1 MDISFLANLFLF
13 LGALGASYAMDH
25 SPTREESDPL
35 YDENGYARTDEGSS
49 RAEDETADRDSL
61 AWFLYGGDDTL
72 TGSAGADYAN
82 LGNGDDSAEMGAGSD
97 IALGGTGDDTIAGDN
112 GADSL
117 FGGEGDD
124 ILSGDLGDDTLRGED
139 GNDVLTGETG
149 ADVLLGGVGDDT
161 ISGFGIDAAAAT
173 GLATIDGA
181 DQLLGGDGNDLL
193 LMGHGDIAAGG
204 SGNDMFQF
212 DTRWGEST
220 DAFRITDFAEAED
233 QIEILYV
240 PRYSGDTSLE
250 LPPEVEIETSP
261 DGESALIRLNGT
273 LIAQVDGAAGLTRDD
288 IVLTPDTG
296 ADPAYVPTNYDATV
310 TGTIGADTFAGGAD
324 PTAWFTGGDAD
335 TLTGSSDSDY
345 ARLGD
350 GADEAD
356 MSGGNDLAYGEEQA
370 DHILGGAGLDTLYGG
385 ASDDTLEGGSGADR
399 LAGEF
404 GDDVLVGGD
413 GADNLVGGA
422 GDDTLSGY
430 TAGAGGAD
438 SLTAI
443 DGVDSL
449 SAGDGNDTIYLG
461 RGDLAEGGEGADS
474 FNLDLRWDEDSPQ
487 IALISDFTKGID
499 QLELHYTP
507 VFAGGVEV
515 PPVVTITFAADNSY
529 ALVRVDGEA
538 VAQLIGAT
546 TLTVSDVVMVPAV

>member
-25 SPTREESDPL
+25 ATTREESDPL
-35 YDENGYARTDEGSS
+35 YNENDYARTDEGSS
-49 RAEDETADRDSL
+49 AAEAESADRDSL

-82 LGNGDDSAEMGAGSD
+82 LGSGDDQADLGAGAD
-97 IALGGTGDDTIAGDN
+97 IALGGKGDDTIAGGN
-112 GADSL
+112 GADALYGSA
-117 FGGEGDD
+117 GNDS
-124 ILSGDLGDDTLRGED
+124 LSGNLGDDTLRGED
-139 GNDVLTGETG
+139 DNDVLIGGTG
-149 ADVLLGGVGDDT
+149 ADVLLGGLGDDT
-161 ISGFGIDAAAAT
+161 ISGFDADAAGST
-173 GLATIDGA
+173 GLAAIDGA

-193 LMGHGDIAAGG
+193 LMGHGDVAAGG
-204 SGNDMFQF
+204 SGNDIFQF

-220 DAFRITDFAEAED
+220 TAFRITDFAGGDD

-250 LPPEVEIETSP
+250 LPPEVAVETSP

-273 LIAQVDGAAGLTRDD
+273 LIAQVDGAAGLTLDD
-288 IVLTPDTG
+288 IILTPDTG
-296 ADPAYVPTNYDATV
+296 ADPAYVPTDYDVTV
-310 TGTIGADTFAGGAD
+310 TGTLGADTFAGGAD

-350 GADEAD
+350 GADVAD

-370 DHILGGAGLDTLYGG
+370 DQMLGGAGSDTLYGG
-385 ASDDTLEGGSGADR
+385 ASDDTLEGGTGADR

-404 GDDVLVGGD
+404 GDDLLLGGA

-430 TAGAGGAD
+430 TLGAGGED

-474 FNLDLRWDEDSPQ
+474 FNLDLRWDEGAQ
-487 IALISDFTKGID
+487 IALIADFTKGID
-499 QLELHYTP
+499 QLEVHYTP

-515 PPVVTITFAADNSY
+515 PPVVTITIAPDNSY
-529 ALVRVDGEA
+529 STVRVDGEA

-546 TLTVSDVVMVPAV
+546 TLTVSDVVMVPVS